1 MAHPKP
7 APRKRVTDI
16 PLLERILRD
25 EAENPPPPRP
35 SSKQDQW
42 QSRVP
47 PLGAI
52 AGANAP
58 NTLLPLREWAVSI
71 FGEAKPCDN
80 TLRAWAASGKIVPAP
95 TKIGKRLYCVAQA
108 TYCRSGTKAEKR
120 AVARQIG
127 SATPSV
133 AGMPRLIPITTWAEL
148 TFGEYAP
155 HKNTL
160 LNWIRDAKILPR
172 PVKVGNR
179 YFCSP
184 DAEYFDPAMARV
196 RRMTGG

>member
-1 MAHPKP
+1 
-7 APRKRVTDI
+7 
-16 PLLERILRD
+16 
-25 EAENPPPPRP
+25 
-35 SSKQDQW
+35 
-42 QSRVP
+42 
-47 PLGAI
+47 
-52 AGANAP
+52 
-58 NTLLPLREWAVSI
+58 
-71 FGEAKPCDN
+71 
-80 TLRAWAASGKIVPAP
+80 
-95 TKIGKRLYCVAQA
+95 
-108 TYCRSGTKAEKR
+108 
-120 AVARQIG
+120 
-127 SATPSV
+127 
-133 AGMPRLIPITTWAEL
+133 MPRLIPITTWAEL